1 MLKIGYFADGPW
13 SHEAFKMLIVD
24 KDISIQFVCVRYDTQ
39 DDTLKNYCREH
50 GIPCLKH
57 KNVNSD
63 EFIQSI
69 QEYGCDLL
77 VSMSFNQIFRSNLMN
92 IFPLKAINC
101 HAGKLPFY
109 RGRNIL
115 NWALINDEKEFGI
128 TVHFIDEG
136 IDTGD
141 IIAQETY
148 CIDDNDSYSTLLE
161 KAYTGCADI
170 LFGAVR
176 LFVTNNVVRKPQSE
190 IHPVGFYCTQRKV
203 GDENIDW
210 NQSSR
215 DVFNFIRAI
224 CKPGP
229 QARAFLG
236 GREMKINR
244 AEFIENAPDYKCI
257 AGAIVC
263 KEQDALLVK
272 TGDSVV
278 RILDYKYDGK
288 IRTGDRFEV

>member
-13 SHEAFKMLIVD
+13 SHKAFSMLIED

-39 DDTLKNYCREH
+39 DDTLKNYCH
-50 GIPCLKH
+50 KYGIPCLKH

-77 VSMSFNQIFRSNLMN
+77 VSMSFNQIFRLNLMN
-92 IFPLKAINC
+92 TFPLKAINC

-148 CIDDNDSYSTLLE
+148 SIDDNDSYSTLLE

-176 LFVTNNVVRKPQSE
+176 LFVTNSVVRKPQSE
-190 IHPVGFYCTQRKV
+190 IHPVGFYCSQRKI

-215 DVFNFIRAI
+215 DMFNFIRAV

-229 QARAFLG
+229 QARTFLNG
-236 GREMKINR
+236 HEMKINKSQL
-244 AEFIENAPDYKCI
+244 IEHAPTYKCI
-257 AGAIVC
+257 TGAILR
-263 KEQDALLVK
+263 KGLDGILVK
-272 TGDSVV
+272 TTDSY
-278 RILDYKYDGK
+278 ILLTEYDYAEKFK
-288 IRTGDRFEV
+288 VGDRFDV